1 MARVPKSSATRVGRL
16 PEDESNLEYFGLG
29 LKPAELEVLLE
40 RLCSCSVTRIQRGV
54 RTHDSQRCPHRVR
67 QWCRL
72 GKRGAGAE
80 RVETR
85 FG

>member
-1 MARVPKSSATRVGRL
+1 MARVPKPSVAK
-16 PEDESNLEYFGLG
+16 SNLEYQSNDFGLG
-29 LKPAELEVLLE
+29 LNPAELEALLE
-40 RLCSCSVTRIQRGV
+40 RLCSCSAARMPGSV

-72 GKRGAGAE
+72 GKRGAGGE